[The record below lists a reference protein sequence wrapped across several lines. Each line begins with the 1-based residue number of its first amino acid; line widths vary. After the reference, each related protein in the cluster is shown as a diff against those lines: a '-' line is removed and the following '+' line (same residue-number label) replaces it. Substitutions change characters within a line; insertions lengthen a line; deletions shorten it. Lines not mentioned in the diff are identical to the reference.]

1 MVIVEDLI
9 PLPTGNLCTVDN
21 VYNDKTPKCGLL
33 HLKGSELTCYQEDCN
48 GHHPA
53 ICVENNIHT
62 S

>member
-1 MVIVEDLI
+1 MVIVEYLI

-21 VYNDKTPKCGLL
+21 VYDDKKPKCGLL
-33 HLKGSELTCYQEDCN
+33 KLKGSELACHQEDCN

-53 ICVENNIHT
+53 ICVDNIKHT